1 VKEKHLSDA
10 LFVALGASEVHIDC
24 VKEQRTSSSVP
35 SANRG
40 CWPALHEFYRSSI
53 DATLIDENL
62 KLSVPQRMEKFA
74 SFMRLVEGARSSRKA
89 PGRQV

>member
-10 LFVALGASEVHIDC
+10 LFVASGASEGHIAC
-24 VKEQRTSSSVP
+24 VKEQKTYHEVP
-35 SANRG
+35 SVDRG

-62 KLSVPQRMEKFA
+62 KLSVPQRMDKFA
-74 SFMRLVEGARSSRKA
+74 SFMHLVEGARSSRKA
-89 PGRQV
+89 PGE